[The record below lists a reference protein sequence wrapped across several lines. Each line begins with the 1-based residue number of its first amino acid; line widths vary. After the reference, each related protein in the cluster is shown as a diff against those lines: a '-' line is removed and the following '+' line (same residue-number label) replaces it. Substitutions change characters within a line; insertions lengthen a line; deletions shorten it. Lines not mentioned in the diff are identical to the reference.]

1 MQSKEDKTMNNTNT
15 NEFQKAKTIADNL
28 LNQFDSDMDLWLVI
42 SFMQGLIEH
51 GKSK

>member
-1 MQSKEDKTMNNTNT
+1 MKNTNT

-42 SFMQGLIEH
+42 SSLQVHIEH